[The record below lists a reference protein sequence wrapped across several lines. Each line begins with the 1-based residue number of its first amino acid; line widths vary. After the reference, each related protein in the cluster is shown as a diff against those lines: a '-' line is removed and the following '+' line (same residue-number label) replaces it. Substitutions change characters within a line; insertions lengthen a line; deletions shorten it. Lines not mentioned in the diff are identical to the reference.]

1 MGTRRGVRDG
11 QQETF
16 SHTEIAVCPFWGN
29 NIVGKIGI
37 GGAGRAAEL
46 FCCLMNGISEA
57 AVAVIE
63 KMRAGAVLVG
73 AVADFGRDF
82 GLTSAEPAENVPRAL
97 VMELFQYHLIAK
109 SRDLDHGQAEF
120 VPV

>member
-1 MGTRRGVRDG
+1 
-11 QQETF
+11 
-16 SHTEIAVCPFWGN
+16 
-29 NIVGKIGI
+29 
-37 GGAGRAAEL
+37 
-46 FCCLMNGISEA
+46 MNGISEA
-57 AVAVIE
+57 AAAVIE